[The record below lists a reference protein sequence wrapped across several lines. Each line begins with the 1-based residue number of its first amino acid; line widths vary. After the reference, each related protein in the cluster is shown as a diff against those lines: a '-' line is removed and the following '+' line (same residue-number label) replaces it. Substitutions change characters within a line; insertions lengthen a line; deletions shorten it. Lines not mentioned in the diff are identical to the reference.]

1 MGEEIVCPRRSTV
14 VIEMDPHGPVP
25 AELTPEKSI
34 LIGDRLC
41 HIDKIPL
48 LLLANLT
55 HSLIECLNGPIV

>member
-1 MGEEIVCPRRSTV
+1 MARS
-14 VIEMDPHGPVP
+14 P
-25 AELTPEKSI
+25 LN
-34 LIGDRLC
+34 GDRLC